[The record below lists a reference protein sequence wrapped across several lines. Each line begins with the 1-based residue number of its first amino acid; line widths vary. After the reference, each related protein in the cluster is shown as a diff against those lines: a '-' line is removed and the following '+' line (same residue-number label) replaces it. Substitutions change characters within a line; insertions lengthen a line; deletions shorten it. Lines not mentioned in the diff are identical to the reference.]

1 MPNFRLALRALAR
14 TPLVSGVAVLS
25 LALGIGANAANFTVF
40 ERLILRPLP
49 VPEPER
55 LVNLEAPGPKSGSMS
70 SNNAG
75 GAEAIFSYA
84 MFRDLEQ
91 EQAPFIGL
99 AAHRSFGANL
109 AFSGD
114 TMSGEGMVVSGSYFP
129 VLGLRPA
136 LGRLLEPADDQV
148 IGGHPVVVVGHRY
161 WQDRFGGRE
170 DVLNRA
176 LVVNGRTMTIVGVV
190 PRGFLGTTLGQDPQ
204 VFVPLTMY
212 GQVTPG
218 WDRFEERRTYWLY
231 LFARLQP
238 GVDLAEAQAAINV
251 PYAAILREVEVPL
264 QGGMTEETLERFA
277 SRQIVLEPGLKGQSS
292 FQEGLREPLLQL
304 FAVTGLVLLIAA
316 ANVVNLL
323 LTRAA
328 DRAGE
333 IALRLSIG
341 ARRRQIVGQLL
352 AESVLLAL
360 AGGALGLLVAVATLR
375 AMLGLLPADATG
387 TLGLELGRET
397 WMFLL
402 GLSLLTGLIGLLP
415 AIHSARSDLGTMLK
429 GQAGRLSRSRMAGRF
444 RAAVA
449 TLQIALSMALLIS
462 AGLFARSLY
471 NVSRVD
477 LGIETEHLATFGLS
491 PELNGYQ
498 PSESRAL
505 FARVEEEAAALPGV
519 SMVTASMVP
528 LITGSNW
535 SSSVSVEGF
544 EAPPEADTNAS
555 FNEIGPGYFRTL
567 GIPLLAGRELEPRDE
582 LGAPKVAIVN
592 EAFARKFE
600 LGRDAVG
607 KRMSTSV
614 GNAVELDIEIV
625 GLVQDAKYSA
635 VKDDVP
641 AQFFLPYRQDDRLGA
656 INFYVRA
663 SGDPGELLASLRGLI
678 ARLDPNLPVEELATM
693 ELKVRESILMD
704 RMMSLLSA
712 VFALLATLLAAIGL
726 YGVVAY
732 AVAQRR
738 REIGL
743 RMALGADAARVR
755 AMVLRQV
762 GWMVVPGAVLGM
774 AAAFG
779 LGRIAQSLLYQME
792 GNDPRVFALAAL
804 LLVAVALG
812 AGMVPAQRA
821 ARIDPMVALRD
832 E

>member
-1 MPNFRLALRALAR
+1 MPNFRLALRALTR

-25 LALGIGANAANFTVF
+25 LALGIGANAAIFTVF
-40 ERLILRPLP
+40 ERLILRPLA
-49 VPEPER
+49 VTEPER
-55 LVNLEAPGPKSGSMS
+55 LVNLETPGPKSGSMS
-70 SNNAG
+70 SNSAG

-84 MFRDLEQ
+84 MFRDLER
-91 EQAPFIGL
+91 EQTPFTGL

-136 LGRLLEPADDQV
+136 LGRLLEPADDVV
-148 IGGHPVVVVGHRY
+148 IGGHPVAVLSHRY

-170 DVLNRA
+170 DVLNQQ
-176 LVVNGRTMTIVGVV
+176 LVVNGQTMTIVGVT
-190 PRGFLGTTLGQDPQ
+190 PRGFLGTTLGQNPQ

-218 WDRFEERRTYWLY
+218 WDRFEERRNYWLY
-231 LFARLQP
+231 LFARLRP
-238 GVDLAEAQAAINV
+238 GVDAEEAQAAVTV
-251 PYAAILREVEVPL
+251 PYGAILREVEVPL
-264 QGGMTEETLERFA
+264 QSGFTAETLERFA

-292 FQEGLREPLLQL
+292 FQEELLGPLVQL
-304 FAVTGLVLLIAA
+304 FAVTGLVLLIAG

-341 ARRRQIVGQLL
+341 ARRRQIVAQLL

-360 AGGALGLLVAVATLR
+360 AGGVLGLLVALATLR
-375 AMLGLLPADATG
+375 AMLSLVPTDAVTA
-387 TLGLELGRET
+387 LGLRLGPAT
-397 WMFLL
+397 WVFLL
-402 GLSLLTGLIGLLP
+402 ALSLLTGVIGLGP
-415 AIHSARSDLGTMLK
+415 AIHSTRSELGTMLK
-429 GQAGRLSRSRMAGRF
+429 GQAGRVSRSRVAGRF
-444 RAAVA
+444 RAAMA

-477 LGIETEHLATFGLS
+477 LGIEAGHLATFGLS

-498 PSESRAL
+498 PSDSRAL
-505 FARVEEEAAALPGV
+505 FARVEEEVAALPGV

-528 LITGSNW
+528 LMTGSNW
-535 SSSVSVEGF
+535 SSNVSVEGF
-544 EAPPEADTNAS
+544 EAPLEADTNAS

-567 GIPLLAGRELEPRDE
+567 GIPLLAGRELEPADE
-582 LGAPKVAIVN
+582 LGRPKVAIVN
-592 EAFARKFE
+592 EGFARKFE
-600 LGRDAVG
+600 LGRDVIG
-607 KRMSTSV
+607 RRMQIGS
-614 GNAVELDIEIV
+614 GGEHDIEIV

-635 VKDDVP
+635 VKDEVP
-641 AQFFLPYRQDDRLGA
+641 AQFFLPYRQDERLGA

-663 SGDPGELLASLRGLI
+663 SGDPGDLLASLRGVI
-678 ARLDPNLPVEELATM
+678 ARLDPNLPVEELETM
-693 ELKVRESILMD
+693 EVKVRESILMD
-704 RMMSLLSA
+704 RMLSMLSA
-712 VFALLATLLAAIGL
+712 TFALLATMLAAIGL

-774 AAAFG
+774 AAAAG
-779 LGRIAQSLLYQME
+779 LGRLAQSLLYQLE
-792 GNDPRVFALAAL
+792 GNDPSVFVLAAL

-821 ARIDPMVALRD
+821 ARVDPMLALRD

>member
-1 MPNFRLALRALAR
+1 MPNLRLALRALTR

-25 LALGIGANAANFTVF
+25 LALGIGANAAIFTIF
-40 ERLILRPLP
+40 ERLILSPLP
-49 VPEPER
+49 VQEPER
-55 LVNLEAPGPKSGSMS
+55 LVNLETPGPKSGSMS

-75 GAEAIFSYA
+75 GSDAILSYP
-84 MFRDLEQ
+84 MFRDLER
-91 EQAPFIGL
+91 EQTAFTGI

-109 AFSGD
+109 ASSGD
-114 TMSGEGMVVSGSYFP
+114 TLSGEGMSVSGSYFP

-148 IGGHPVVVVGHRY
+148 VGGHPVVVLSHRY
-161 WQDRFGGRE
+161 WQERFGGRD
-170 DVLNRA
+170 DVLNEA
-176 LVVNGRTMTIVGVV
+176 LVVNGRSMTIVGVA

-204 VFVPLTMY
+204 VFLPLTMY
-212 GQVTPG
+212 GSVTPG
-218 WDRFEERRTYWLY
+218 WDHFENRRSYWLY
-231 LFARLQP
+231 LFGRLGP
-238 GVDLAEAQAAINV
+238 GVGVAEAQASINV
-251 PYAAILREVEVPL
+251 PYGAILREVEAPL
-264 QGGMTEETLERFA
+264 QTGFTEETLERFA
-277 SRQIVLEPGLKGQSS
+277 SRQIVLEPGLRGQSS
-292 FQEGLREPLLQL
+292 FQEELREPLLQL

-328 DRAGE
+328 DRSGE

-375 AMLGLLPADATG
+375 TVRGLLPADAG
-387 TLGLELGRET
+387 TTLELDLGPET
-397 WMFLL
+397 WIFLL
-402 GLSLLTGLIGLLP
+402 ALSLLTGLIGLLP
-415 AIHSARSDLGTMLK
+415 AIHSARGELGSMLK
-429 GQAGRLSRSRMAGRF
+429 GQAGRVSRSRAAGRF
-444 RAAVA
+444 RAAMA
-449 TLQIALSMALLIS
+449 TVQIALSMALLIS

-477 LGIETEHLATFGLS
+477 LGIEIEHLATFGLS

-498 PSESRAL
+498 PSDSRAL
-505 FARVEEEAAALPGV
+505 FARVEDETAALPGV

-535 SSSVSVEGF
+535 SSNVSVEGF
-544 EAPPEADTNAS
+544 EAAPEADTNAS

-567 GIPLLAGRELEPRDE
+567 GIPLLAGREFAAADE

-607 KRMSTSV
+607 RRMQV
-614 GNAVELDIEIV
+614 GSGGENDIEIV

-635 VKDDVP
+635 VKDEVP
-641 AQFFLPYRQDDRLGA
+641 PQFFLPYRQDESLGA
-656 INFYVRA
+656 IRFYVRA
-663 SGDPGELLASLRGLI
+663 QGAPAELLASLRGLI
-678 ARLDPNLPVEELATM
+678 ARLDPNLPIEELETM
-693 ELKVRESILMD
+693 DLEVRENILMD
-704 RMMSLLSA
+704 RMMSMLSA
-712 VFALLATLLAAIGL
+712 TFALLATVLAAIGL

-755 AMVLRQV
+755 RMVLRQV

-774 AAAFG
+774 AAASG
-779 LGRIAQSLLYQME
+779 LGRVAQSLLYEME
-792 GNDPRVFALAAL
+792 GNDPSVFALSAL

-821 ARIDPMVALRD
+821 ARIDPMLALR
-832 E
+832 EE

>member
-25 LALGIGANAANFTVF
+25 LALGIGANAAIFTVF
-40 ERLILRPLP
+40 EQLILRPLP
-49 VPEPER
+49 VHQPER
-55 LVNLEAPGPKSGSMS
+55 LVNLTAPGPKSGSQS
-70 SNNAG
+70 SNSAG
-75 GAEAIFSYA
+75 GTEAIFSYA
-84 MFRDLEQ
+84 MYRDLER
-91 EQAPFIGL
+91 EQTPFTGL
-99 AAHRSFGANL
+99 AAHRAFGANL

-136 LGRLLEPADDQV
+136 LGRLLEPADDRV
-148 IGGHPVVVVGHRY
+148 PGGHPVVVLGHRY
-161 WQDRFGGRE
+161 WQERFGGRDE
-170 DVLNRA
+170 VLNQP
-176 LVVNGRTMTIVGVV
+176 LVVNGQTLTIVGVA
-190 PRGFLGTTLGQDPQ
+190 PRGFRGTTLGQNPQ

-212 GQVTPG
+212 GLVTPG
-218 WDRFEERRTYWLY
+218 WDRFEDRRTYWLY
-231 LFARLQP
+231 VFGRLAP
-238 GVDLAEAQAAINV
+238 GVGLAAAQAAVNA
-251 PYAAILREVEVPL
+251 PYAAILREVEAPL
-264 QGGMTEETLERFA
+264 QTGYTAEMLQRFA
-277 SRQIVLEPGLKGQSS
+277 DKQIVLEPGPRGQSS
-292 FQEGLREPLLQL
+292 FQEELRGPLLQL

-360 AGGALGLLVAVATLR
+360 AGGALGLVVAAATLQ
-375 AMLGLLPADATG
+375 AMLGLLPADAAVTFE
-387 TLGLELGRET
+387 LGLGAET
-397 WMFLL
+397 WSFLL
-402 GLSLLTGLIGLLP
+402 ALSLLTGLIGLAP
-415 AIHSARSDLGTMLK
+415 AIHSTRSELGSMLK
-429 GQAGRLSRSRMAGRF
+429 GQAGRVSRSRAAGRF
-444 RAAVA
+444 RAAMA
-449 TLQIALSMALLIS
+449 TFQIALSMALLIS

-477 LGIETEHLATFGLS
+477 LGIEIERLATFGLS

-505 FARVEEEAAALPGV
+505 FARVEEESAALPGV

-535 SSSVSVEGF
+535 GSNVSVDGF
-544 EAPPEADTNAS
+544 EATPDSDTNAS

-567 GIPLLAGRELEPRDE
+567 GIPLIAGRELEPSDQ
-582 LGAPKVAIVN
+582 LGTPKVAIVN
-592 EAFARKFE
+592 QAFARKFG

-607 KRMSTSV
+607 RRMQV
-614 GNAVELDIEIV
+614 GSGGENDIEII

-635 VKDDVP
+635 VKDVVP
-641 AQFFLPYRQDDRLGA
+641 AQFFLPYRQDERLGA

-663 SGDPGELLASLRGLI
+663 AGDPDQLLASLRGLV
-678 ARLDPNLPVEELATM
+678 ARLDPNLPVEELKTM
-693 ELKVRESILMD
+693 DLQVRESILMD
-704 RMMSLLSA
+704 RMMSMLSA
-712 VFALLATLLAAIGL
+712 TFAMLATLLAAIGL

-755 AMVLRQV
+755 GMVMRQVAWMVL
-762 GWMVVPGAVLGM
+762 PGAALGM
-774 AAAFG
+774 AAASG
-779 LGRIAQSLLYQME
+779 LGRVAQSLLYELE
-792 GNDPRVFALAAL
+792 GNDPSVFVLAAL
-804 LLVAVALG
+804 LLAAVALG

-821 ARIDPMVALRD
+821 ARIDPMLALRD